1 MDELSA
7 VPSSHEGHT
16 VRSSARQGRIDSVL
30 GTRNLMTLAALS
42 VVGMILLLP
51 LSYLTP
57 AAGAAPGAVTI
68 GCAVM
73 GLWVIPFLLPATVVR
88 RPGAVM
94 VAALLMGIMS
104 VFTTP
109 AGPSALVGNLVG
121 GALIEAPLAL
131 MLYRAWTWW
140 SYLVSAAVFGLV
152 NGLMY
157 VSLLSVAVGLVISV
171 PMVAVSLASAVAG
184 GLGTILLTRLL
195 HRAGVGIDHRA
206 RRGSQRA

>member
-1 MDELSA
+1 MDEPGA
-7 VPSSHEGHT
+7 VPSPHEVRT
-16 VRSSARQGRIDSVL
+16 VRSSARRGLADSAL

-51 LSYLTP
+51 LSYLP
-57 AAGAAPGAVTI
+57 LAGGATPGAVFV
-68 GCAVM
+68 GCAM
-73 GLWVIPFLLPATVVR
+73 IGLWVIPFLLPATVVR

-94 VAALLMGIMS
+94 VASLLMGIIS

-109 AGPSALVGNLVG
+109 AGPSALIGNLIG
-121 GALIEAPLAL
+121 GALIEIPLAL

-140 SYLVSAAVFGLV
+140 SYLVGAAVFGLV

-157 VSLLSVAVGLVISV
+157 IGLLSVTVGLAVSV
-171 PMVAVSLASAVAG
+171 PMVAVAVVSAVAG
-184 GLGTILLTRLL
+184 GVLTILLTRLL

-206 RRGSQRA
+206 